1 MVRTSS
7 SANEKYAI
15 VQKRLGNGW
24 LSVKCMDGVVRLCN
38 IPKKFSGKKK
48 EIINVDAWLLV
59 GLREFETKKDKC
71 DVLEIY
77 SPQEV
82 VALKKLDE
90 NWSVLG
96 VEKEDTFIPTLETGT
111 VSVELDT
118 EVNVDDI

>member
-24 LSVKCMDGVVRLCN
+24 ISVKCIDGVIRLCN

-82 VALKKLDE
+82 ASLKKLDE

>member
-24 LSVKCMDGVVRLCN
+24 LSVKCIDGVIRLCN

-48 EIINVDAWLLV
+48 EVINVDAWLLV
-59 GLREFETKKDKC
+59 GLRDFETKKDKC
-71 DVLEIY
+71 DVLEVY

-82 VALKKLDE
+82 TSLKKLDE

>member
-24 LSVKCMDGVVRLCN
+24 LSVKCIDGVIRLCN

-59 GLREFETKKDKC
+59 GLRDFETKKDKC

-82 VALKKLDE
+82 ASLKKLDE

>member
-24 LSVKCMDGVVRLCN
+24 LSVKCIDGVIRLCN

-48 EIINVDAWLLV
+48 EIIHVDAWLLV

-82 VALKKLDE
+82 ASLKKLDE

>member
-24 LSVKCMDGVVRLCN
+24 LSVKCIDGVIRLCN

-82 VALKKLDE
+82 ASLKKLDE

>member
-1 MVRTSS
+1 MVRTAS
-7 SANEKYAI
+7 SADEKYAI

-48 EIINVDAWLLV
+48 EVINVDAWLLV

-82 VALKKLDE
+82 ASLKKLDE
-90 NWSVLG
+90 NWTVLG
-96 VEKEDTFIPTLETGT
+96 VEREDTFIPTLETGT

>member
-24 LSVKCMDGVVRLCN
+24 ISVKCIDGVIRLCN

-82 VALKKLDE
+82 ASLKKLDE

-118 EVNVDDI
+118 EVNVDEI

>member
-24 LSVKCMDGVVRLCN
+24 LSVKCIDGVIRLCN

-82 VALKKLDE
+82 ASLKKLDE

-111 VSVELDT
+111 VSIELDT

>member
-1 MVRTSS
+1 
-7 SANEKYAI
+7 
-15 VQKRLGNGW
+15 
-24 LSVKCMDGVVRLCN
+24 MDGVVRLCN

-48 EIINVDAWLLV
+48 EIIHVDAWILV

>member
-24 LSVKCMDGVVRLCN
+24 ISVKCIDGVIRLCN

-82 VALKKLDE
+82 VSLKKLDE

-96 VEKEDTFIPTLETGT
+96 VEREDTFIPTLETGT

>member
-24 LSVKCMDGVVRLCN
+24 LSVKCIDCVIRLCN

-48 EIINVDAWLLV
+48 EIIHVDAWLLV

-82 VALKKLDE
+82 ASLKKLDE

>member
-1 MVRTSS
+1 MVRTAS
-7 SANEKYAI
+7 SADEKYAI

-24 LSVKCMDGVVRLCN
+24 LSVKCIDGVVRLCN

-48 EIINVDAWLLV
+48 EVINVDAWLLV

-82 VALKKLDE
+82 ASLKKLDE
-90 NWSVLG
+90 NWTVLG
-96 VEKEDTFIPTLETGT
+96 VEREDTFIPTLETGT
-111 VSVELDT
+111 VSVEVDT

>member
-15 VQKRLGNGW
+15 VHKRLGNGW
-24 LSVKCMDGVVRLCN
+24 LSVKCIDGVIRLCN

-82 VALKKLDE
+82 ASLKKLDE

>member
-1 MVRTSS
+1 MVRTAS
-7 SANEKYAI
+7 SADEKYAI

-24 LSVKCMDGVVRLCN
+24 LSVKCIDGVVRLCN

-48 EIINVDAWLLV
+48 EVINVDAWLLV

-82 VALKKLDE
+82 ASLKKLDE
-90 NWSVLG
+90 NWTVLG
-96 VEKEDTFIPTLETGT
+96 VEREDTFIPTLETGT

>member
-1 MVRTSS
+1 
-7 SANEKYAI
+7 
-15 VQKRLGNGW
+15 LGNGW
-24 LSVKCMDGVVRLCN
+24 LSVKCIDGVIRLCN

-82 VALKKLDE
+82 ASLKKLDE

>member
-24 LSVKCMDGVVRLCN
+24 ISVKCIDGVIRLCN

-82 VALKKLDE
+82 ASLKKLDE

-111 VSVELDT
+111 VSIELDT

>member
-7 SANEKYAI
+7 SENEKYAI

-24 LSVKCMDGVVRLCN
+24 LSVKCIDGVVRLCN

-82 VALKKLDE
+82 ASLKKLDE
-90 NWSVLG
+90 NWTVLG